1 MSIKKKVLLLG
12 ILAVISII
20 FVLFFDMN
28 FEIFHYAIKKRGI
41 KASGIIITAISIG
54 SSTVLFQTI
63 TNNRIITPSIFGLD
77 SLYLLIQALV
87 IFLISPT
94 SQLVTNANLNFV
106 LNFSIL
112 VIFGIGLF
120 KIMFARFDG
129 LFQLLLSGII
139 FSTLFQSIVSVIQ
152 MLMDPASF
160 DFYQSFMFAS
170 FNNLNENLLW
180 ILILIVLS
188 IFIFIFSRHQKLDV
202 LALGKD
208 SAINLGLHYQK
219 EVLLNLTLVLI
230 LTAVSTA
237 LVGPITFLGFLI
249 VNLGLTFLNTYKHQY
264 LLPAVILFGIFI
276 LSFGHILTEQLF
288 GVGVPISIVINLIG
302 GIYFI
307 TLLIQENLT

>member
-12 ILAVISII
+12 ILAVDSII

-28 FEIFHYAIKKRGI
+28 LEIFNYAIKKRGI

-139 FSTLFQSIVSVIQ
+139 FSTLFQSMVSVIQ

-170 FNNLNENLLW
+170 F
-180 ILILIVLS
+180 
-188 IFIFIFSRHQKLDV
+188 Q
-202 LALGKD
+202 
-208 SAINLGLHYQK
+208 
-219 EVLLNLTLVLI
+219 
-230 LTAVSTA
+230 
-237 LVGPITFLGFLI
+237 
-249 VNLGLTFLNTYKHQY
+249 
-264 LLPAVILFGIFI
+264 
-276 LSFGHILTEQLF
+276 
-288 GVGVPISIVINLIG
+288 
-302 GIYFI
+302 
-307 TLLIQENLT
+307 